1 MSIRQFNATYVSEED
16 RVLFRLTTLSGEEY
30 RLWLTRFRVSE
41 ILAMG
46 EKAAVVKVAQ
56 VEVNLL
62 PQQAQAVAEFKQQTA
77 KQSTQFTEFQPA
89 QRLPLGADPLLVK
102 GLKMEVQEQSVVLH
116 MEVSAGRVL
125 SLKLNDDMV
134 SKLRILLEKISEN
147 ARWQIQP
154 NSGAVIE
161 NAPEPVQIEPG
172 TPGGTKLLH

>member
-1 MSIRQFNATYVSEED
+1 
-16 RVLFRLTTLSGEEY
+16 
-30 RLWLTRFRVSE
+30 
-41 ILAMG
+41 MG

-89 QRLPLGADPLLVK
+89 QRLPLGAEPLLVK

>member
-89 QRLPLGADPLLVK
+89 QRLPLGAEPLLVK